1 MDSVFDLLRKYE
13 KKGDFAHA
21 TVTQQM
27 IKEAEERLSV
37 KLPEAYKKFLMVFG
51 FGGLDGIETLGVA
64 KNGRMVF
71 VDTTL
76 ELRASGMPKNLIAIE
91 DCDEWFYCI
100 ENESQ
105 QVVSWSIEDGNDY
118 RESYSDFEAYLQDR
132 ANDAI
137 DNL

>member
-37 KLPEAYKKFLMVFG
+37 KLPEAYKKFLMEFG

-76 ELRASGMPKNLIAIE
+76 ELRASGMPKTLLPLKTVTNGFTALKT
-91 DCDEWFYCI
+91 
-100 ENESQ
+100 SL
-105 QVVSWSIEDGNDY
+105 S
-118 RESYSDFEAYLQDR
+118 R
-132 ANDAI
+132 
-137 DNL
+137 